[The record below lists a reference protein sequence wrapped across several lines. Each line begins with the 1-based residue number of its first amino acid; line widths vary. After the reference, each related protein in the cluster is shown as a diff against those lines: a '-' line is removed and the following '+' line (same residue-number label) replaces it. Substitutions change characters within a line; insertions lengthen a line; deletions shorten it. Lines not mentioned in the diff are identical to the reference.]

1 MANRAA
7 KCIVVSHHFQY
18 AEKKHYAGG
27 AHSEGHANFGA
38 WQCRAVIQYGV
49 TMSTIH
55 DTIRVFDDGGAV
67 KPANYPEFQEYVEA
81 IRESYW
87 VHTEFTFSGDIQDF
101 RTNTTETERSIIRKT
116 MLAISQIEVK
126 VKSFWSDIH
135 ETLPHAEIG
144 AVGATFAESEVRHMD
159 AYSTL
164 LDKLGLQD
172 AFEELD
178 KVPAIQDRLAYL
190 DDSLRGAEAQADD
203 KREYVRSLLLFST
216 FVEHVSLFS
225 QFLIMTSFDKHRKQF
240 KGIANAVSATSKEE
254 QIHGLFGQDVVRTIQ
269 DEYPGLFDESFEAE
283 IQAACERAY
292 EAEMGIL
299 DWIFSEGELD
309 FLPRSHIEAFLKDRF
324 NQSLDAVNIETVFEP
339 DDDLLAETQWFR
351 DDMLLSRDNDFFA
364 KTATNYTKHTQ
375 DVRPEALF

>member
-1 MANRAA
+1 M
-7 KCIVVSHHFQY
+7 
-18 AEKKHYAGG
+18 
-27 AHSEGHANFGA
+27 SETNLSDTTSG
-38 WQCRAVIQYGV
+38 I
-49 TMSTIH
+49 
-55 DTIRVFDDGGAV
+55 DTIETDIFTERTQL
-67 KPANYPEFQEYVEA
+67 KPYEYPDMLDYKDA
-81 IRESYW
+81 IRDSYW

-101 RTNTTETERSIIRKT
+101 RTDTTDVEQSIIRKT

-126 VKSFWSDIH
+126 VKSFWGNIH

-178 KVPAIQDRLAYL
+178 DVPAIQDRLTYL
-190 DDSLRGAEAQADD
+190 DDSLRGADAQAED
-203 KREYVRSLLLFST
+203 KQEYVRSLLLFST

-254 QIHGLFGQDVVRTIQ
+254 QIHGLFGQEVVRTIQ
-269 DEYPGLFDESFEAE
+269 DEYPDLFDDAFEAE

-309 FLPRSHIEAFLKDRF
+309 FLPRSHIDAFVKDRF
-324 NQSLDAVNIETVFEP
+324 NQSLDAVNIDTVFDP
-339 DDDLLAETQWFR
+339 DDDRLAETQWFR

-364 KTATNYTKHTQ
+364 KTGTNYAKQ
-375 DVRPEALF
+375 DVSPEAMF